1 MLVANGMLAAAMIAA
16 AALIGPATPHLAIA
30 GLLLVNGFVR
40 SLQFTSLHAIS
51 YADVDQRRASAAT
64 SIASVAQNVSVGF
77 GVAIGAMVLEFSER
91 LGGRMTPSVH
101 DFAVALLAVALVSA
115 LSVIKMFAC
124 RRTPATN
131 SPAAPRPGRRPGRR
145 PALSPAPRPH
155 ARRECSRSVLGVRCL
170 NAGSPTAHVVILG
183 LVLTMPAMPPG
194 QPPLCHPGAR
204 PEHPWLRELELR

>member
-115 LSVIKMFAC
+115 LSVIKMLRLPQDAGHELSG
-124 RRTPATN
+124 RAQARTEARTEASTQP
-131 SPAAPRPGRRPGRR
+131 SP
-145 PALSPAPRPH
+145 PAPRE
-155 ARRECSRSVLGVRCL
+155 A
-170 NAGSPTAHVVILG
+170 
-183 LVLTMPAMPPG
+183 
-194 QPPLCHPGAR
+194 
-204 PEHPWLRELELR
+204 